1 METSNVPDKEFI
13 TNIIKML
20 DALSRRKKLSKTS
33 VKRQKT

>member
-13 TNIIKML
+13 TNIKML